1 MFQPETRHPEP
12 AAEPDTPPA
21 RDAPV
26 FRDHAL
32 LAVLLVL
39 ELAWIGFL
47 CWALV
52 RFI

>member
-1 MFQPETRHPEP
+1 MLQPETRYPEA
-12 AAEPDTPPA
+12 AAETETPPA
-21 RDAPV
+21 REAPV
-26 FRDHAL
+26 LRDRAL
-32 LAVLLVL
+32 VAVLVVL